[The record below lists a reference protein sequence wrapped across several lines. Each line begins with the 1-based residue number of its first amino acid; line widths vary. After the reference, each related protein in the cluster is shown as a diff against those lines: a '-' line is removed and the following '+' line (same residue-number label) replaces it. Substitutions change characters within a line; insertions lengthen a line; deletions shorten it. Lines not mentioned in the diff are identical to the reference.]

1 MQDFWANPD
10 FYFILLSICGSLSL
24 LVTSLI
30 VFRFLAIAVSIGYLV
45 VIFWVGLD
53 KVGMIAQLGTSI
65 LGVSL
70 NALMITKYFYAR
82 SMASLE
88 YTWRSVYVE
97 NFSLMLPFEFNKLM
111 KYGQVRRI
119 AFNGEGNVLVD
130 LNQDFCSLYYLLDG
144 SALVSVKGDKV
155 ATLYQGDWIA
165 EESFLTAEPSKDTVK
180 VSSGTLLEWTTHDLE
195 LLKRKQPAIHE
206 KLKLI
211 ISRNVCHKLMR
222 AYQDEQRMIHEKL

>member
-1 MQDFWANPD
+1 MQDFFADPN
-10 FYFILLSICGSLSL
+10 FYLILLSICGALSL

-30 VFRFLAIAVSIGYLV
+30 VFRFLAITISIGYLI
-45 VIFWVGLD
+45 VILWVGLD

-65 LGVSL
+65 LGISL

-111 KYGQVRRI
+111 KYGQIKRI
-119 AFNGEGNVLVD
+119 ALNSQDNLLVD
-130 LNQDFCSLYYLLDG
+130 LNEDFRALYYLLDG
-144 SALVSVKGDKV
+144 SAVVSVNGDNV
-155 ATLYQGDWIA
+155 ARLYQGDWIA
-165 EESFLTAEPSKDTVK
+165 EESFLTGEASKDTVK
-180 VSSGTLLEWTTHDLE
+180 VSSGTLLEWTSHDLE

-222 AYQDEQRMIHEKL
+222 AYQDEQRILHEKA

>member
-1 MQDFWANPD
+1 MQDFFADPN
-10 FYFILLSICGSLSL
+10 FYLILLSICGALSL

-30 VFRFLAIAVSIGYLV
+30 VFRFLAITISIGYLI
-45 VIFWVGLD
+45 VILWVGLD

-65 LGVSL
+65 LGISL

-111 KYGQVRRI
+111 KYGQIKRI
-119 AFNGEGNVLVD
+119 ALNSQENLLVG
-130 LNQDFCSLYYLLDG
+130 LNEDFRSLYYLLDG
-144 SALVSVKGDKV
+144 SAVVSVNGDNV
-155 ATLYQGDWIA
+155 ARLYQGDWIA
-165 EESFLTAEPSKDTVK
+165 EESFLTGEASKDTVK
-180 VSSGTLLEWTTHDLE
+180 VSSGTLLEWTSHDLE

-222 AYQDEQRMIHEKL
+222 AYQDEQRILHEKA

>member
-1 MQDFWANPD
+1 MQDFFADPN
-10 FYFILLSICGSLSL
+10 FYLILLSICGALSL

-30 VFRFLAIAVSIGYLV
+30 VFRFLAITISIGYLI
-45 VIFWVGLD
+45 VILWVGLD

-65 LGVSL
+65 LGISL

-111 KYGQVRRI
+111 KYGQIKRI
-119 AFNGEGNVLVD
+119 ALNSQENLLVG
-130 LNQDFCSLYYLLDG
+130 LNEDFRSLYYLLDG
-144 SALVSVKGDKV
+144 SAVVSVNGDNV
-155 ATLYQGDWIA
+155 ARLYQGDWIA
-165 EESFLTAEPSKDTVK
+165 EESFLTGEASKDTVK
-180 VSSGTLLEWTTHDLE
+180 VSSGTLLEWTSHDLE
-195 LLKRKQPAIHE
+195 LLKRKQPSIHE

-222 AYQDEQRMIHEKL
+222 AYQDEQRILHEKA